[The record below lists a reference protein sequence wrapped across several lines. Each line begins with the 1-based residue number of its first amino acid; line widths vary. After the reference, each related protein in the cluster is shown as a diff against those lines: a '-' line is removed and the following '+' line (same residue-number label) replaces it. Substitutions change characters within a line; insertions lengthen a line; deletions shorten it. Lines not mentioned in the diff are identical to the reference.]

1 MGLGAVAA
9 ATVGAGVLGAGASL
23 IGSSKA
29 SSAANNAAALQQQQY
44 QTTRGDLLPYN
55 TTGQNALSGAYNLAQ
70 SGPTGGGPDYISQAN
85 AIQPGQMNETQL
97 EATPGYQF
105 DLTQGL
111 QSTQSAAAAR
121 GLGVSGAALKGAA
134 TFATGLADNTYQNQ
148 FNVAQQRFA
157 NNLNLNTA
165 QQGNLTN
172 QFNRY
177 NSIATLGE
185 NAGAQTG
192 AQGTQAAATAGNY
205 LNQAGLASAAGTQGV
220 ANAVTGGVNSYLGY
234 NALQQ
239 ALNPTTG
246 GYAQGPAGYGPSIP
260 GLG

>member
-1 MGLGAVAA
+1 MGIGAAVAGSA
-9 ATVGAGVLGAGASL
+9 VLGAGASL
-23 IGSSKA
+23 YGSSQASGSSK
-29 SSAANNAAALQQQQY
+29 NAAGIQQQQY
-44 QTTRGDLLPYN
+44 QTTRGDLQPYFQ
-55 TTGQNALSGAYNLAQ
+55 TGQNALLGAQAIAG

-85 AIQPGQMNETQL
+85 AIQPGQMS
-97 EATPGYQF
+97 EAELQQTPGYQF
-105 DLTQGL
+105 TLDQGL
-111 QSTQSAAAAR
+111 KATQSAAAAR

-134 TFATGLADNTYQNQ
+134 TYATGLADKTYLDQ
-148 FNVAQQRFA
+148 FNVAQQRFT
-157 NNLNLNTA
+157 NSLNLNTA

-192 AQGTQAAATAGNY
+192 TIGATAAANAGNY

-220 ANAVTGGVNSYLGY
+220 TNAVTGSANSLLSY
-234 NALQQ
+234 NMLQQ